1 MPKDIEDN
9 EWEISEKRKEKMVFF
24 EVRKRASKIKTR
36 NNDDHNNTNNNNNSN
51 DDDDDNDDENEGK
64 NDKH

>member
-1 MPKDIEDN
+1 
-9 EWEISEKRKEKMVFF
+9 MVFF

-36 NNDDHNNTNNNNNSN
+36 NNDDHNNSN
-51 DDDDDNDDENEGK
+51 DDDDDDDDENEGK